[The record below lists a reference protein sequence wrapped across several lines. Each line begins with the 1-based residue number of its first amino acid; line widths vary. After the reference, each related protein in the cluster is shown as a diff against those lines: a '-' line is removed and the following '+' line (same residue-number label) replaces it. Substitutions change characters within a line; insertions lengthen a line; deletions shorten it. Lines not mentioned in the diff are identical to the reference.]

1 MTSSAECGLRK
12 IESQQ
17 NARVKELR
25 ASLQRGVKTDRSRI
39 AIEGEHLLQEAML
52 GGLRIRTIFV
62 RSGSEKLLP
71 ARIPDNAE
79 VLRLSPKVFQSAV
92 STEHPQGIA
101 AIVDAP
107 EFQFEQTLRS
117 IPLLIIAGAL
127 QDPGNLGAL
136 VRSAEAFGATG
147 FILLPG
153 TVSLWNSKTLRAS
166 SGSAFRLPVLAM
178 TADEAFATLRAKSVP
193 VFAAVAR
200 GGDTQADFSG
210 PTALLLGNE
219 GAGLPD
225 DWLSKVDRQIT
236 ISCPGAVE
244 SLNAAVAGSV
254 LLYEAARQRQV
265 HAAGRASKGETA

>member
-1 MTSSAECGLRK
+1 MTSSAEQGLRK

-25 ASLQRGVKTDRSRI
+25 ASLQRGIKTDRSRI

-52 GGLRIRTIFV
+52 SGLRIRTIFV

-71 ARIPDNAE
+71 ARIPDNAD

-107 EFQFEQTLRS
+107 EFQFEQTLRGT
-117 IPLLIIAGAL
+117 PLLIIAGAL

-153 TVSLWNSKTLRAS
+153 TVSLWNGKTLRAS

-219 GAGLPD
+219 GAGLPE
-225 DWLSKVDRQIT
+225 DWLSKLDRRIT
-236 ISCPGAVE
+236 IPCLGAVE

-254 LLYEAARQRQV
+254 LLYEAARQRRV
-265 HAAGRASKGETA
+265 HTPGSGSKGETA